1 MADPTRRKPVAKR
14 LRFEVLR
21 RDNHTCRYCGATAPD
36 VRLAV
41 DHVIPVV
48 LGGTDDPS
56 NLVTACVE
64 CNGGK
69 TSVAPDQATIEDV
82 SNAQLRWARALE
94 AAAEQRRAEM
104 RPDQHTATVA
114 AFEEMWDQWT
124 VGGRMV
130 PRADR
135 WADSVRV
142 WVSNGLNIDD
152 LTHFTDVAM
161 RNSAV
166 NREDKWRYFCGCCW
180 KESRRRDEL
189 AQTIVQKPIT
199 PLPDSKAPEPAES
212 ILDEFGA
219 WAYDENGHAL
229 YVNASCAGCEGTGY
243 CRNGAE
249 PYELDE
255 CWCISSVPYEYET
268 R

>member
-1 MADPTRRKPVAKR
+1 MSDDTTRRKPVAKR

-21 RDNHTCRYCGATAPD
+21 RDNHTCRYCGASAPD

-69 TSVAPDQATIEDV
+69 TSVAPDQATIDDV

-94 AAAEQRRAEM
+94 AAAEQRRSEL
-104 RPDQHTATVA
+104 RPDQHPATVA

-130 PRADR
+130 PRDDR

-142 WVSNGLNIDD
+142 WVSNGLNLDD
-152 LTHFTDVAM
+152 LTYYTDVAM
-161 RNSAV
+161 RNATV
-166 NREDKWRYFCGCCW
+166 RREDKWRYFCGCCW
-180 KESRRRDEL
+180 NESRRRDEL
-189 AQTIVQKPIT
+189 AQSLVVKPIT
-199 PLPDSKAPEPAES
+199 PIADAGVPMPKPWGH
-212 ILDEFGA
+212 DEHG
-219 WAYDENGHAL
+219 NAL
-229 YVNASCAGCEGTGY
+229 YVNETCAACHGDGY
-243 CRNGAE
+243 IVGNDA
-249 PYELDE
+249 PLLDE